1 VKKGVKIKD
10 ARTLDDVTTGGRII
24 ENVPFAGS
32 ED

>member
-10 ARTLDDVTTGGRII
+10 ARTLDDVNTGGRII